1 MTPQERKPPPCA
13 PFPRVESDFRPIF
26 KSVILDR
33 YLNCQFR
40 VLNSG
45 RKDPPSFSS
54 SRRCL
59 NDYIFPRL
67 EFCYSILSLW
77 ESYFPYPRNNFEFQR
92 QYDTPYCSGRVQHL
106 CFSSFQVGGCGF
118 NQKLSVWQHL
128 FILRPNVRLPPRSG
142 PLCGVRYVTFSL
154 KSQIYVMFPNL
165 GLHNVFTNSLV

>member
-1 MTPQERKPPPCA
+1 M
-13 PFPRVESDFRPIF
+13 
-26 KSVILDR
+26 ILDR

-118 NQKLSVWQHL
+118 NKNYQFGNICSFLDQMSACPLDLVHCAWIGNFSVDLGTGRKEYHAYYVINAL
-128 FILRPNVRLPPRSG
+128 HSIFIS
-142 PLCGVRYVTFSL
+142 Y
-154 KSQIYVMFPNL
+154 
-165 GLHNVFTNSLV
+165 NVF